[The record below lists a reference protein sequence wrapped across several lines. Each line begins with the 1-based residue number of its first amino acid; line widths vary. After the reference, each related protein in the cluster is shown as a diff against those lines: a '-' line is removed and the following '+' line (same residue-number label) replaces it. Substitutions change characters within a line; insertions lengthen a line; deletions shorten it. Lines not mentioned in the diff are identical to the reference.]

1 MDMRLFT
8 TFLLVACTACASD
21 SGDDD
26 TSGGGAPAAPT
37 NLQVTEAAGGGHLT
51 WTDNSDNE
59 EHFMVQRK
67 VDGDAAFEE
76 ISTQPFNATQYHDA
90 DVTSGTTYVYKVTAM
105 NADGEADSNDVTFA
119 AP

>member
-8 TFLLVACTACASD
+8 ILFLVACTACASD
-21 SGDDD
+21 GHGGGGD
-26 TSGGGAPAAPT
+26 GAPAAPT

-67 VDGDAAFEE
+67 VEGDAAFEE

-105 NADGEADSNDVTFA
+105 NADGEADSNEVTFA